1 MKTAISLPDQLFEHA
16 DSLATKLK
24 ISRSQFYATAL
35 EKYISELEK
44 STITQK
50 MNEFIDKYGQDSDPV
65 MDAFV
70 ISEMRKVEWK

>member
-50 MNEFIDKYGQDSDPV
+50 MNEFIDKYGQDSDPA